1 MSGIDI
7 RRFLNNFGQ
16 NNAHQRMLAA
26 QAKINAPTQSSVEIP
41 KSAEIIANNTQQIAS
56 GNTTSQLQQNL
67 QLNTLQSMDR
77 AIYAKDLLQVPKNMN
92 ELIYMLQRGMN
103 QAQFNRMFAN
113 QLAAQRN
120 TLSQMQAQILAQLQ
134 GLEFSTSKEMVNVQ
148 LASQLQSSIKD
159 LKILS
164 NGMINLADVS
174 ILLQKNGKEAL
185 TKLIMNM
192 TEASKAGVTDLTQM
206 KEMAKLINASIS
218 VAAEN
223 NPQKTLKL
231 LLMLYLPWLPL
242 EDGVGFDLEIQNK
255 SESKEESDSILTIT
269 ISTLNYGTVNVTLIL
284 ETSNSVQVQIECNES
299 FPKQE
304 IKLRIE
310 KEQKFY
316 AMNSVLN
323 FETNNK
329 IKENPKPQQSAMI
342 NSSQTTEINPYLLL
356 MAHTIIK
363 QILDIDNNKTLG
375 IESHI
380 DKH

>member
-16 NNAHQRMLAA
+16 NSAHQRMLAA

-148 LASQLQSSIKD
+148 LASQLQSSLKD

-174 ILLQKNGKEAL
+174 LLLQKNGKEAL

-242 EDGVGFDLEIQNK
+242 EDGVGFDLEI
-255 SESKEESDSILTIT
+255 ETKENSYQESDSVITVTIT
-269 ISTLNYGTVNVTLIL
+269 TVNYGTVIATIFL
-284 ETSNSVQVQIECNES
+284 ETSNSVQIAIECSEK
-299 FPKQE
+299 FPKSE
-304 IKLRIE
+304 LELRIDGD
-310 KEQKFY
+310 KKHYTVDTVTSF
-316 AMNSVLN
+316 SI
-323 FETNNK
+323 NNTK
-329 IKENPKPQQSAMI
+329 PKTDKPSANI
-342 NSSQTTEINPYLLL
+342 NMSQTTEINPYLLL

-363 QILDIDNNKTLG
+363 HVIDIDNNTSSG
-375 IESHI
+375 IISHT
-380 DKH
+380 DKD

>member
-16 NNAHQRMLAA
+16 NNARQRMLAA

-148 LASQLQSSIKD
+148 LASQLQSSLKD

-242 EDGVGFDLEIQNK
+242 EDGVGFDLEI
-255 SESKEESDSILTIT
+255 ETKENSYQESDSVITVTIT
-269 ISTLNYGTVNVTLIL
+269 TVNYGTVIATIFL
-284 ETSNSVQVQIECNES
+284 ETSNSVQIAIECSEK
-299 FPKQE
+299 FPKSE
-304 IKLRIE
+304 LELRIDGD
-310 KEQKFY
+310 KKHY
-316 AMNSVLN
+316 AVDTVTS
-323 FETNNK
+323 FSINNTK
-329 IKENPKPQQSAMI
+329 PKTDKPSANI
-342 NSSQTTEINPYLLL
+342 NMSQTTEINPYLLL

-363 QILDIDNNKTLG
+363 HVIDIDNNTSSG
-375 IESHI
+375 IISHT
-380 DKH
+380 DKD

>member
-148 LASQLQSSIKD
+148 LASQLQSSLKD

-242 EDGVGFDLEIQNK
+242 EDGVGFDLEI
-255 SESKEESDSILTIT
+255 ETKENSYQESDSVITVTIT
-269 ISTLNYGTVNVTLIL
+269 TVNYGTVIATIFL
-284 ETSNSVQVQIECNES
+284 ETSNSVQIAIECSEN
-299 FPKQE
+299 FPKSE
-304 IKLRIE
+304 LELRIDGD
-310 KEQKFY
+310 KKHY
-316 AMNSVLN
+316 AVDTVTS
-323 FETNNK
+323 FSINNTK
-329 IKENPKPQQSAMI
+329 PKTDKPSANI
-342 NSSQTTEINPYLLL
+342 NMSQTTEINPYLLL

-363 QILDIDNNKTLG
+363 HVIDIDNNTSSG
-375 IESHI
+375 IISHT
-380 DKH
+380 DKD

>member
-1 MSGIDI
+1 MS
-7 RRFLNNFGQ
+7 NKEY
-16 NNAHQRMLAA
+16 MAA
-26 QAKINAPTQSSVEIP
+26 
-41 KSAEIIANNTQQIAS
+41 
-56 GNTTSQLQQNL
+56 LYL
-67 QLNTLQSMDR
+67 RL
-77 AIYAKDLLQVPKNMN
+77 
-92 ELIYMLQRGMN
+92 
-103 QAQFNRMFAN
+103 
-113 QLAAQRN
+113 
-120 TLSQMQAQILAQLQ
+120 
-134 GLEFSTSKEMVNVQ
+134 SKE
-148 LASQLQSSIKD
+148 
-159 LKILS
+159 
-164 NGMINLADVS
+164 
-174 ILLQKNGKEAL
+174 
-185 TKLIMNM
+185 
-192 TEASKAGVTDLTQM
+192 
-206 KEMAKLINASIS
+206 
-218 VAAEN
+218 
-223 NPQKTLKL
+223 
-231 LLMLYLPWLPL
+231 
-242 EDGVGFDLEIQNK
+242 DGD
-255 SESKEESDSILTIT
+255 KEESDSILTIT
-269 ISTLNYGTVNVTLIL
+269 ISTLNYGIVNVTLIL